1 VSHFDAHLLPVLCH
15 GGSLNFAVMWTVYW
29 CVCGMIQVVAQ
40 PALRGSAVSQGAL
53 EQALVFD
60 AGSSGTRIHIFNM
73 RMPPGGAHV
82 PRIDLSVRDNQ
93 TWKVKPGLSHFA
105 EHDDLRGCRENIERL
120 VGFAN
125 NFVEEG
131 RRKDTPVLLKATAGL
146 RAVQQEKAAA
156 VLEEVRS
163 TLRVSG
169 YWFQDDWVDIIKG
182 KEEAGLAWI
191 AANYLHGTFAFDKES
206 LGIIEMGGGSTQV
219 SFELQPGEKDR
230 IPVTDFYQFQT
241 ALGKVYDL
249 YAHSYL
255 GFGQDYA
262 QNKLKDLSDAGED
275 PCYPPGYSR
284 VSRLG
289 SSVQGIGK
297 SDLCESNIHKM
308 LFQEA
313 GAPGHYEHEL
323 PVRGSLIATENF
335 FYVREDL
342 KLSHMEGVPPSQAEA
357 AEVCGKD
364 LSFTFEK
371 ACFSLSYQ
379 LAFLSAVNALNG
391 GNEVQVKR
399 KINGGDIDWALG
411 AALVHL
417 LQTRQS
423 SISWIKS
430 PGLHLQWV
438 LTMLTAVT
446 LAAVALI
453 LVRRKA
459 PVVKTSQMN
468 PTLFGAKNGLE

>member
-1 VSHFDAHLLPVLCH
+1 MLA
-15 GGSLNFAVMWTVYW
+15 AMWKIHW
-29 CVCGMIQVVAQ
+29 CFCMAMAQ
-40 PALRGSAVSQGAL
+40 PALRGSETSL

-105 EHDDLRGCRENIERL
+105 EHDDLQGCRENIERL

-125 NFVEEG
+125 KFVEED

-146 RAVQQEKAAA
+146 RAVPTEKASA
-156 VLEEVRS
+156 VLETVRA
-163 TLRVSG
+163 TLQTSG
-169 YWFQDDWVDIIKG
+169 YRFQDDWVDIIKG

-191 AANYLHGTFAFDKES
+191 AANYLHGTFAFGKES

-219 SFELQPGEKDR
+219 SFELKSGEKEKVVNSDL
-230 IPVTDFYQFQT
+230 YEFQT
-241 ALGKVYDL
+241 GLGKVYSL

-262 QNKLKDLSDAGED
+262 QNKMKDLSESRED
-275 PCYPPGYSR
+275 PCYPTGYSR
-284 VSRLG
+284 VNRLG
-289 SSVQGIGK
+289 SNVLGSGNSQQ
-297 SDLCESNIHKM
+297 CEGNIQTM
-308 LFQEA
+308 LFQES
-313 GAPGHYEHEL
+313 GAPGRYTYEL

-335 FYVREDL
+335 FYVRQDL
-342 KLSHMEGVPPSQAEA
+342 KFSNLEGVPPSQAEA
-357 AEVCGKD
+357 TEICGKD
-364 LSFTFEK
+364 LASSVEK

-379 LAFLSAVNALNG
+379 LAFLSAVKAFDEG
-391 GNEVQVKR
+391 IDVQVKR

-417 LQTRQS
+417 MQTRQPPS
-423 SISWIKS
+423 PSWVRS
-430 PGLHLQWV
+430 PGFQLPLV
-438 LTMLTAVT
+438 LTMLTAVAI
-446 LAAVALI
+446 AAVALF
-453 LVRRKA
+453 LVRRR
-459 PVVKTSQMN
+459 PVVKIQPRS
-468 PTLFGAKNGLE
+468 PTLFGAAKNGLE